1 MATDRGLSRLV
12 RDQLV
17 PLPIPRGDE
26 MPRLVDTIA
35 SDAQGGIWVFDGERG
50 LLHWSEGHFDR
61 PELPDSLARARVEAT
76 LTDSTGRVWI
86 AFSTGDV
93 ATIVGHEFRLYGKA
107 DGIDGGVY
115 QAIFEDA
122 EHVVWLGATN
132 GLTRYDGR
140 FVTTRSDQGFP
151 VANVTAIVDD
161 GRGTLWVGSGAGILQ
176 IRRDE
181 WQRLLANPR
190 RQGQF
195 RLYDRADGLAGLPYV
210 YSRNRRA
217 IRSDDGRLWFVTGR
231 GLTVLDPATLRSPEG
246 VHPVRVEGIL
256 ANGTRI
262 PIAAG
267 VELPAGTTRLEVE
280 YTAINLTAPLR
291 QHFRFRLEGFDGEW
305 IDAGSRR
312 QAFYTNLPP
321 RNYRFRVMT
330 TDAEGLWSEQGAAL
344 DFTIRPMFYQ
354 TTWFLV
360 VCVGAVALV
369 VGASWRLHVRRVR
382 LQFALLISARARL
395 SRELHDTLLQ
405 SLVGIALQ
413 FDALA
418 NDPEFTSS
426 ERQRS
431 EFVRMRRRVE
441 EYIREARQS
450 IADLRSPRL
459 DTQDL
464 VSALRE
470 AGERETSGRDIELR
484 LEQHGVT
491 RAYPAAFEDQLLK
504 IGREAIVNA
513 ARHSRADLISIE
525 LDVADA
531 TVTLRVTDNGTGF
544 NPRAPGSADSDS
556 HYGLTSMRE
565 RAEDLGGHLTIE
577 SISGKGTCVEATIPL
592 PDVPRWKGHAEHALH

>member
-441 EYIREARQS
+441 EFIREA
-450 IADLRSPRL
+450 
-459 DTQDL
+459 
-464 VSALRE
+464 
-470 AGERETSGRDIELR
+470 
-484 LEQHGVT
+484 
-491 RAYPAAFEDQLLK
+491 
-504 IGREAIVNA
+504 
-513 ARHSRADLISIE
+513 
-525 LDVADA
+525 
-531 TVTLRVTDNGTGF
+531 
-544 NPRAPGSADSDS
+544 
-556 HYGLTSMRE
+556 
-565 RAEDLGGHLTIE
+565 
-577 SISGKGTCVEATIPL
+577 
-592 PDVPRWKGHAEHALH
+592 